1 MNKDIVDKLVE
12 AMGREDLDAVVAMTP
27 ENFAYVVGFVVP
39 SQPVLRWR
47 HAAAVV
53 TRDARVALYAVD
65 MEASTVRDLEPDADL
80 RIWEEFEE
88 NAMPVLADLIRD
100 LGLEGARIG
109 LETEYIPAR
118 DLDALRALVPQVRWE
133 PAGALFNRLRMIKTP
148 REVEHMRRL
157 SRLTDQAIGEAF
169 ASVKAGDTEMD
180 MAGAVTSSLFRLG
193 AQNFKLLIVASGE
206 RSQYP
211 NVGPT
216 DRKLQ
221 RGDLVRLEV
230 FGVLDGYHAGVCRT
244 GVVQE
249 APDEAL
255 RIWENFVACRDLLGE
270 IIRPGASS
278 AGVYRRFLDTFGE
291 LGYDPISFVGHGIG
305 LFLHEEP
312 YLGRYGDWTL
322 EAGMVLGVEPV
333 VLIKDRF
340 GLQLKDIVTVTADGC
355 ERLSDATDTDQ
366 LLMIP

>member
-1 MNKDIVDKLVE
+1 MNQDIVDKLADAAE
-12 AMGREDLDAVVAMTP
+12 REDLDAIVAMTP

-47 HAAAVV
+47 HAAAIV
-53 TRDARVALYAVD
+53 TRDRRVALYAVD
-65 MEASTVRDLEPDADL
+65 MESSTVHDLEPDQDIT
-80 RIWEEFEE
+80 IWQEFEE
-88 NAMPVLADLIRD
+88 NAMPVFSDLLRD
-100 LGLEGARIG
+100 LGLERARVAI
-109 LETEYIPAR
+109 ETDYLPAR
-118 DLDALRALVPQVRWE
+118 DRDQLATLVPDVRWV
-133 PAGALFNRLRMIKTP
+133 PAGPLFNRLRMVKTP
-148 REVEHMRRL
+148 REVDHMRRL
-157 SRLTDQAIGEAF
+157 SRITDQAIGEAF
-169 ASVKAGDTEMD
+169 ASVKTGSTEMD
-180 MAGAVTSSLFRLG
+180 MAGAVTSALFRLG

-216 DRKLQ
+216 DRALK

-249 APDEAL
+249 ASAESL
-255 RIWENFVACRDLLGE
+255 RIWRNFVTCRDLLTD
-270 IIRPGASS
+270 IIAPGASS
-278 AGVYRRFLDTFGE
+278 AGVYHRFVETFSE
-291 LGYDPISFVGHGIG
+291 LGYAPISFVGHGIG

-312 YLGRYGDWTL
+312 YLGRYGDWPL

-333 VLIKDRF
+333 ILGDGF
-340 GLQLKDIVTVTADGC
+340 GLQLKDIVAVTSDGC
-355 ERLSDATDTDQ
+355 ERLSDVTDTDE